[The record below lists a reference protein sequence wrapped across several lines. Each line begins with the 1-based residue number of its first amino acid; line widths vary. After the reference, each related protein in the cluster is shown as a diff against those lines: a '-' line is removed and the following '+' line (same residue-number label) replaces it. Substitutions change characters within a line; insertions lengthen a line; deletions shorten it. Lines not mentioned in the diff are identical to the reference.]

1 MGIRLSSNQFVYNYK
16 ISLNEAYGKQQKLM
30 EQGDGSKI
38 HRPSDNAVD
47 YTKLLRYNISDNE
60 NNQYQTNVQTAL
72 SWMQMADAT
81 AVQMTEIQKTFKEKT
96 TAAANDTNNE
106 TDMAAIG
113 KEMMAEIQELVS
125 LGNTQQVDR
134 YIFSGQSDLIQPFRL
149 QPDLVDRG
157 LAKTLDDKQ
166 AEFFSNVDDSGSVR
180 QMLTLEGSDGKT
192 YYLDTVNGY
201 VYTQDF
207 VENEYKDRIA
217 AGQTTVLPDEDVAC
231 KQENELYSHVGKSL
245 SDSGITPS
253 ADFLAALGATEDDFV
268 VVKDGSGTEYVG
280 DKNTGKVYSTDF
292 VQNFSGTAIKDSDS
306 VGTYPSSDFLM
317 VAKVSGNSS
326 DYANYNAAS
335 EDFID
340 ALTLRRL
347 TDTSTNPATQYVAF
361 DGVLYDYNAA
371 MGGTVTPVGTYTR
384 DPSSGD
390 YQDGSGTVITDMGA
404 LNLST
409 NCPALYN
416 VSTPEP
422 ITAIVD
428 KKVLQD
434 NGGTTYFAVQ
444 YNDVNGN
451 PQTRIYNSSNGASGF
466 TGVNITSIAI
476 DDAKSSTIV
485 AFAPDPVNTGTHT
498 TTDAYRQ
505 VEAGLYV
512 VEYKDANGVTQTGYA
527 DPGTGMIKSS
537 AFKTTPSDLATYQ
550 SSGGATGTWL
560 GSDVNWLDPT
570 VIGDLYATNEKYSFV
585 GAYELQTDNAKNY
598 FGEDIFIQV
607 KDDKGTDFY
616 YSPTT
621 RKVYTQQLMD
631 DVDSGA
637 VTGKVKDSDA
647 VDDMRAMYVAKNFAS
662 TGEIKEDD
670 LYGTGWSSQFIGSDG
685 TVVEMTLKTIA
696 QPIVHYTGDDK
707 YISMVKLNGQVDPS
721 SDTVNMTGQDLFGAD
736 IFDDPNSGNR
746 CSGTAMLNNMLTVCQ
761 QTLAD
766 NQEWLSS
773 DGMTLS
779 DAAHAVTVKAETKMG
794 ARAQLY
800 ESVANVLT
808 KQGELITG
816 DITQVSS
823 TDVAELAMNL
833 MEQQTLYNLALSL
846 GARVI
851 PQSLADY
858 L

>member
-231 KQENELYSHVGKSL
+231 KQENELYSHVGASL
-245 SDSGITPS
+245 SDFNITPS
-253 ADFLAALGATEDDFV
+253 ADFLAELGATEDDFV
-268 VVKDGSGTEYVG
+268 TLNGGQYVG
-280 DKNTGKVYSTDF
+280 DKRTGKVYTATDAQSF
-292 VQNFSGTAIKDSDS
+292 ATGGNALNS
-306 VGTYPSSDFLM
+306 VGTYPSTDFQM
-317 VAKVSGNSS
+317 TAKVSGNSTN
-326 DYANYNAAS
+326 YASYGLAAPS
-335 EDFID
+335 TAFLAAGGAGTIVQDSNGTCFILGD
-340 ALTLRRL
+340 
-347 TDTSTNPATQYVAF
+347 TDPATGDIYVYTAGYAAGF
-361 DGVLYDYNAA
+361 AGATLDTTQSVGMYTPGSNA
-371 MGGTVTPVGTYTR
+371 TSDIYR
-384 DPSSGD
+384 
-390 YQDGSGTVITDMGA
+390 
-404 LNLST
+404 
-409 NCPALYN
+409 
-416 VSTPEP
+416 E
-422 ITAIVD
+422 VD
-428 KKVLQD
+428 
-434 NGGTTYFAVQ
+434 
-444 YNDVNGN
+444 
-451 PQTRIYNSSNGASGF
+451 
-466 TGVNITSIAI
+466 
-476 DDAKSSTIV
+476 
-485 AFAPDPVNTGTHT
+485 
-498 TTDAYRQ
+498 
-505 VEAGLYV
+505 AGLYV

-527 DPGTGMIKSS
+527 DSDTGMIKSS
-537 AFKTTPSDLATYQ
+537 AFKTTPSDLAAYQ

-560 GSDVNWLDPT
+560 NSDVNWLDPT
-570 VIGDLYATNEKYSFV
+570 VVGDLYATNEKYSFV
-585 GAYELQTDNAKNY
+585 DAYELQTSNAKDY
-598 FGEDIFIQV
+598 FGEDILIQV
-607 KDDKGTDFY
+607 KDDRGTDFY

-621 RKVYTQQLMD
+621 RKVYTQQLVD
-631 DVDSGA
+631 DAENGA

-647 VDDMRAMYVAKNFAS
+647 IDDMRAMYVAKN
-662 TGEIKEDD
+662 
-670 LYGTGWSSQFIGSDG
+670 
-685 TVVEMTLKTIA
+685 
-696 QPIVHYTGDDK
+696 TGDDK

-766 NQEWLSS
+766 NQAWLSS

>member
-16 ISLNEAYGKQQKLM
+16 IALNDAYGKQAKLM

-60 NNQYQTNVQTAL
+60 NDQYQTNVQTAL
-72 SWMQMADAT
+72 SWMRTADAA
-81 AVQMTEIQKTFKEKT
+81 AVSMTEIQKTFKEKT
-96 TAAANDTNNE
+96 TAAANDTNNV
-106 TDMAAIG
+106 TDMVAIG
-113 KEMMAEIQELVS
+113 REMMAEIQELVS
-125 LGNTQQVDR
+125 LGNSQQEDR
-134 YIFSGQSDLIQPFRL
+134 YIFSGQADLTQPFRL
-149 QPDLVDRG
+149 QPDLADRG

-207 VENEYKDRIA
+207 VEDEYKDRIA

-231 KQENELYSHVGKSL
+231 KQENELYSHVGASL
-245 SDSGITPS
+245 SDFNITPS
-253 ADFLAALGATEDDFV
+253 ADFLAELGATEDDFV
-268 VVKDGSGTEYVG
+268 TLNGGQYVG
-280 DKNTGKVYSTDF
+280 DKRTGKVYTATDAQSF
-292 VQNFSGTAIKDSDS
+292 ATGGNALNS
-306 VGTYPSSDFLM
+306 VGTYPSADFQM
-317 VAKVSGNSS
+317 TAKVSGASS
-326 DYANYNAAS
+326 DDPSLDYKAYKNYSAAS
-335 EDFID
+335 DDFAAAFTPINVT
-340 ALTLRRL
+340 AANTTTYPGSYCAFGGLVY
-347 TDTSTNPATQYVAF
+347 DTSGNPVTDSTSGSQVAYPSADF
-361 DGVLYDYNAA
+361 PQMDSISKTLPVPGISGV
-371 MGGTVTPVGTYTR
+371 TYT
-384 DPSSGD
+384 
-390 YQDGSGTVITDMGA
+390 
-404 LNLST
+404 
-409 NCPALYN
+409 
-416 VSTPEP
+416 TPP
-422 ITAIVD
+422 TL
-428 KKVLQD
+428 KVLQNN
-434 NGGTTYFAVQ
+434 NGDTFVAVTQAPGTGTVMDIYPASYASSFTGAGTTATVDATKIEDQ
-444 YNDVNGN
+444 WD
-451 PQTRIYNSSNGASGF
+451 SS
-466 TGVNITSIAI
+466 
-476 DDAKSSTIV
+476 
-485 AFAPDPVNTGTHT
+485 DPNNTNNT
-498 TTDAYRQ
+498 TTSPYRE

-512 VEYKDANGVTQTGYA
+512 VEYEDANGVTQTGYA
-527 DPGTGMIKSS
+527 DPATGMIKSS
-537 AFKTTPSDLATYQ
+537 AFKTTPSDLAAYQ

-560 GSDVNWLDPT
+560 NSDVNWLDPT
-570 VIGDLYATNEKYSFV
+570 VVGDLYATNEKYSFV
-585 GAYELQTDNAKNY
+585 DAYELQTSNAKDY

-607 KDDKGTDFY
+607 KDDRGTNFY

-631 DVDSGA
+631 DVNSGA
-637 VTGKVKDSDA
+637 VTGKVKNSDA

-707 YISMVKLNGQVDPS
+707 YISMVKLNGQVDPA

-746 CSGTAMLNNMLTVCQ
+746 RSGTAMLNNMLTVYQ
-761 QTLAD
+761 QTMSD
-766 NQEWLSS
+766 NHKWLTS

-779 DAAHAVTVKAETKMG
+779 DTAHAVTVTAETKMG

-800 ESVANVLT
+800 GSVAEVLT
-808 KQGELITG
+808 KQGENITA
-816 DITQVSS
+816 DITRVSS